1 MGENTYPMDKKLW
14 ETPTI
19 TEMNVKKIREEE
31 MENYLR
37 LINNEELFLRI
48 SGSDGP

>member
-1 MGENTYPMDKKLW
+1 MGKNTYQTDKKPW

-19 TEMNVKKIREEE
+19 IEVNVKKIREEE
-31 MENYLR
+31 IENYLR

>member
-1 MGENTYPMDKKLW
+1 MGINTYPMDKKPW

-19 TEMNVKKIREEE
+19 TEVNVKKIKEEE

-37 LINNEELFLRI
+37 LISNEELFKLLDN
-48 SGSDGP
+48 SGPT

>member
-1 MGENTYPMDKKLW
+1 MGGNICLMDKKPW

-19 TEMNVKKIREEE
+19 TEVNVKKIREEE

-37 LINNEELFLRI
+37 QISNEDLFKLMDN
-48 SGSDGP
+48 SGPT

>member
-1 MGENTYPMDKKLW
+1 MGENTYLMDKKPW

-19 TEMNVKKIREEE
+19 TEVNVKKIKEEE

-37 LINNEELFLRI
+37 LINNAELFLRI

>member
-1 MGENTYPMDKKLW
+1 MGINTYSMDKKPW
-14 ETPTI
+14 ETPII
-19 TEMNVKKIREEE
+19 TEVNVKKIREEE

>member
-1 MGENTYPMDKKLW
+1 MGENTYLMDKKPW
-14 ETPTI
+14 ETPII
-19 TEMNVKKIREEE
+19 TEVNVKKIREEE